1 MKKQKVVLDGAA
13 KAAEEAKNA
22 AVEPYDWLQVFV
34 IVAVALVVSFTCLGR
49 VTPVDGHSM
58 EPTLW
63 HGDLMLVRHIGYS
76 EPQPGDIVVLT
87 KAFDAAS
94 GPIVKR
100 VVAVGGQRVDI
111 DYAAGTVSVDGQAL
125 EEPYIKETM
134 QVPHYGGLTSSV
146 VPEGSVFVMG
156 DNRNHSN
163 DSRDETLGPVD
174 ERYIL
179 GKVELVFFPFA
190 HAQTLG

>member
-1 MKKQKVVLDGAA
+1 M
-13 KAAEEAKNA
+13 
-22 AVEPYDWLQVFV
+22 
-34 IVAVALVVSFTCLGR
+34 
-49 VTPVDGHSM
+49 
-58 EPTLW
+58 
-63 HGDLMLVRHIGYS
+63 
-76 EPQPGDIVVLT
+76 LT

-111 DYAAGTVSVDGQAL
+111 DYAAGTVSIDGTVL
-125 EEPYIKETM
+125 EEPYIKEAM
-134 QVPHYGGLTSSV
+134 QVPHYGGLTSLV

-174 ERYIL
+174 IRYIL
-179 GKVELVFFPFA
+179 GKVELVFFPFE
-190 HAQTLG
+190 HFRGIG

>member
-1 MKKQKVVLDGAA
+1 MKKKNLVLDDAA
-13 KAAEEAKNA
+13 KAAEDAKNA
-22 AVEPYDWLQVFV
+22 AIEPYDWLQVFV

-49 VTPVDGHSM
+49 VTPVDGGSM

-63 HGDLMLVRHIGYS
+63 HGDLMLVRHIGYTD
-76 EPQPGDIVVLT
+76 PQPGDIVVLT

-111 DYAAGTVSVDGQAL
+111 DYAAGTVSIDGAVL
-125 EEPYIKETM
+125 EEPYIKEAM
-134 QVPHYGGLTSSV
+134 QVPHYGGLTSLV

-156 DNRNHSN
+156 DNRNHST

-174 ERYIL
+174 IRYIL
-179 GKVELVFFPFA
+179 GKVELVFFPFE
-190 HAQTLG
+190 HFRGIG

>member
-1 MKKQKVVLDGAA
+1 MKKQKPVLDDAD
-13 KAAEEAKNA
+13 KAAEKAKNA
-22 AVEPYDWLQVFV
+22 ALEPYDWLQVFV

-49 VTPVDGHSM
+49 VTPVDGVSM

-76 EPQPGDIVVLT
+76 DPQPGDVVVLT

-111 DYAAGTVSVDGQAL
+111 DYAAGTVSVDGKAL
-125 EEPYIKETM
+125 DESYIKEAM
-134 QVPHYGGLTSSV
+134 LVPHYGGLTSVV

-174 ERYIL
+174 VRYIL
-179 GKVELVFFPFA
+179 GKVELVFFPLDHF
-190 HAQTLG
+190 HAIG